1 MRRVWLAIYNFTY
14 RWLACPLIFRQSPQ
28 NAHET
33 AMRLLGWLDDHFWTQ
48 PILRLVHRMS
58 FRPQPVEVGGVSLP
72 HPLILAAGF
81 VKGHGFDNEDVA
93 FNSFDNIIPGWRAMP
108 DLVGAVEFGSFTR
121 WPRMGNPGTVIWRDV
136 PTNST
141 QNYIGL
147 KNPGSTAAA
156 YFLGARKRHLPSVFG
171 INIAVSPGV
180 SDADQERTEVLETIS
195 SFLAA
200 RINPSWFTLN
210 ISCPNTEDDPGSH
223 QTESRTHALCSAVVG
238 LLGES
243 IPLWVKISP
252 NLSDEQYRT
261 LMRVFAETGVRAV
274 IATNTLPAPQP
285 DNPALQAGVGG
296 GRLHP
301 SALRVA
307 ALLMVEKTQYN
318 YPVDVI
324 GCGGL
329 QDGETFL
336 AYADLGIRA
345 AQYWSAL
352 IYRGPLAGAVIAAEA
367 AKRLEYV

>member
-1 MRRVWLAIYNFTY
+1 MRRIWLAFYNFIY
-14 RWLACPLIFRQSPQ
+14 RWLLRPLMFRQSPQ
-28 NAHET
+28 AAHES
-33 AMRLLGWLDDHFWTQ
+33 AMRLLAWLDNHFWTQ
-48 PILRLVHRMS
+48 PFIRLFHRLS
-58 FRPQPVEVGGVSLP
+58 FRPWTVEVGGVSLP
-72 HPLILAAGF
+72 HPMILAAGF
-81 VKGHGFDNEDVA
+81 VKGHGFDSEGAA

-121 WPRMGNPGTVIWRDV
+121 WPRLGNPGTVIWRDV
-136 PTNST
+136 NTHST

-147 KNPGSTAAA
+147 KNPGSNAAA
-156 YFLGARKRHLPSVFG
+156 HFLGARKRYLPPIFG
-171 INIAVSPGV
+171 INIAVTPGLT
-180 SDADQERTEVLETIS
+180 DPEQERAEVLEALS

-223 QTESRTHALCSAVVG
+223 QTESRTRALCSAVVG

-274 IATNTLPAPQP
+274 IATNTLPTPQP

-307 ALLMVEKTQYN
+307 ALLMNEKKQHN

-324 GCGGL
+324 GCGGV
-329 QDGETFL
+329 QDGETFS
-336 AYADLGIRA
+336 AYTRLGIRA
-345 AQYWSAL
+345 VQYWSAL
-352 IYRGPLAGAVIAAEA
+352 IYRGPLAGAVIAAEGD
-367 AKRLEYV
+367 KYV